1 VFLNVLSLR
10 ERRILRKH
18 LLDASTRE
26 ILRPAG
32 KRRTS
37 GDDAFRNGADLRAR
51 EHPAIDDRA
60 GSSVTCKVTSKTSE
74 MSRLRVADDITQ
86 LVGETPMLQL
96 KRLVPAGSADVFAKL
111 EYLNPGGSVKD
122 RAAIGII
129 RRAEQDGRLA
139 PGGTI
144 VEATAGNT
152 GIGLALIGV
161 NRGYKVR
168 LFVPE
173 RFSEEKVKIMRAL
186 GAEVV
191 RTPDAE
197 GMQGAIRQAKELVA
211 TDPKAFMAGQFENQ
225 ANPDYHYETTA
236 REIFEQMDGRVD
248 AVVLGC
254 GTSGTFSG
262 IARYLKENSP
272 QVLAYA
278 VETQGSILG
287 GGKPGPHKVEGIG
300 ASFIPKTF
308 DRSVCDEV
316 MMVMD
321 DEAFGMVKILAAQE
335 GVLAGSSGGAA
346 VFAALK
352 VAKKLGSGKR
362 IVTIVPDSAERYL
375 SKKIFEGG
383 L

>member
-1 VFLNVLSLR
+1 
-10 ERRILRKH
+10 
-18 LLDASTRE
+18 
-26 ILRPAG
+26 
-32 KRRTS
+32 
-37 GDDAFRNGADLRAR
+37 
-51 EHPAIDDRA
+51 
-60 GSSVTCKVTSKTSE
+60 
-74 MSRLRVADDITQ
+74 MSRLRVADDITE

-129 RRAEQDGRLA
+129 RRAEQQRKLS

-173 RFSEEKVKIMRAL
+173 NFSEEKVTIMRAL
-186 GAEVV
+186 GAKVT

-197 GMQGAIRQAKELVA
+197 GMQGAINQAKALVA
-211 TDPKAFMAGQFENQ
+211 SDPTAFMAGQFENQ
-225 ANPDYHYETTA
+225 ANPDFHYETTA
-236 REIFEQMDGRVD
+236 HEIFEQMGGRVD

-254 GTSGTFSG
+254 GTCGMFSG
-262 IARYLKENSP
+262 VARYLKEKSEN
-272 QVLAYA
+272 VVAVA
-278 VETQGSILG
+278 VETQGSVLG

-300 ASFIPKTF
+300 ASFIPQTF
-308 DRSVCDEV
+308 DPSVCDEV
-316 MMVMD
+316 MMVTD
-321 DEAFGMVKILAAQE
+321 DDAFATVKALAAQE

-346 VFAALK
+346 VFASLK
-352 VAKKLGSGKR
+352 VAKRLGSGKR
-362 IVTIVPDSAERYL
+362 VVTIVPDSAERYL
-375 SKKIFEGG
+375 SKNIFEGG

>member
-1 VFLNVLSLR
+1 
-10 ERRILRKH
+10 
-18 LLDASTRE
+18 
-26 ILRPAG
+26 
-32 KRRTS
+32 
-37 GDDAFRNGADLRAR
+37 
-51 EHPAIDDRA
+51 
-60 GSSVTCKVTSKTSE
+60 

-96 KRLVPAGSADVFAKL
+96 KHLVPFGSADVFAKL

-129 RRAEQDGRLA
+129 RRAEQEGKLA
-139 PGGTI
+139 PGATI

-161 NRGYKVR
+161 NRGYRVK

-173 RFSEEKVKIMRAL
+173 KFSEEKVMIMRAL
-186 GAEVV
+186 GAEVF

-197 GMQGAIRQAKELVA
+197 GMQGAINAAKALVA
-211 TDPKAFMAGQFENQ
+211 GDRSAFMAGQFENL

-236 REIFEQMDGRVD
+236 REIFEQMNGQVDG
-248 AVVLGC
+248 VVIGC
-254 GTSGTFSG
+254 GTCGTFSG
-262 IARYLKENSP
+262 VARFLKEKSSR
-272 QVLAYA
+272 VFTVA

-300 ASFIPKTF
+300 SSFIPKTF
-308 DRSVCDEV
+308 DPSVCDEV

-321 DEAFGMVKILAAQE
+321 EDAFGMVRTLAARE

-346 VFAALK
+346 VFASLK
-352 VAKKLGSGKR
+352 LAERLGAGKR
-362 IVTIVPDSAERYL
+362 VVTIIPDSAERYL

-383 L
+383 I

>member
-1 VFLNVLSLR
+1 
-10 ERRILRKH
+10 
-18 LLDASTRE
+18 
-26 ILRPAG
+26 
-32 KRRTS
+32 
-37 GDDAFRNGADLRAR
+37 
-51 EHPAIDDRA
+51 
-60 GSSVTCKVTSKTSE
+60 VTSKTFE
-74 MSRLRVADDITQ
+74 MSRLRVAVDITE

-96 KRLVPAGSADVFAKL
+96 KRMVPAGSAQIFAKL

-122 RAAIGII
+122 RAAVGII
-129 RRAEQDGRLA
+129 RRAEREGKLA

-173 RFSEEKVKIMRAL
+173 NYSQEKVTIMQAL

-197 GMQGAIRQAKELVA
+197 GMQGAILQAKKLVA
-211 TDPKAFMAGQFENQ
+211 SDPTAFMAGQFENL

-236 REIFEQMDGRVD
+236 REIFEQMDGKID

-262 IARYLKENSP
+262 VSRYAKEKLP
-272 QVLAYA
+272 RVLAFA
-278 VETQGSILG
+278 VETQGSTLG
-287 GGKPGPHKVEGIG
+287 GGQPGPHKVEGIG
-300 ASFIPKTF
+300 TSFIPKTF
-308 DRSVCDEV
+308 DSSVCDEV

-321 DEAFGMVKILAAQE
+321 DEAFDTVKALAAQE

-352 VAKKLGSGKR
+352 VAKKLGPDKR
-362 IVTIVPDSAERYL
+362 VVTIIPDSAERYL

-383 L
+383 V

>member
-1 VFLNVLSLR
+1 
-10 ERRILRKH
+10 
-18 LLDASTRE
+18 
-26 ILRPAG
+26 
-32 KRRTS
+32 
-37 GDDAFRNGADLRAR
+37 
-51 EHPAIDDRA
+51 
-60 GSSVTCKVTSKTSE
+60 

-96 KRLVPAGSADVFAKL
+96 KRIVPTGSADIFAKL

-129 RRAEQDGRLA
+129 RQAERDGKLA

-161 NRGYKVR
+161 NRGYKVK

-173 RFSEEKVKIMRAL
+173 NFSQEKVTIMRGL
-186 GAEVV
+186 GAEVT

-197 GMQGAIRQAKELVA
+197 GMRGAISRAKDLVA
-211 TDPKAFMAGQFENQ
+211 SDPTAFMAGQFENQ
-225 ANPDYHYETTA
+225 ANPDYHYATTA
-236 REIFEQMDGRVD
+236 HEIFEQMEGRID

-254 GTSGTFSG
+254 GTCGTFTG
-262 IARYLKENSP
+262 IARYLKEKLP
-272 QVLAYA
+272 RVQAYA
-278 VETQGSILG
+278 VETQGSILQG
-287 GGKPGPHKVEGIG
+287 GEPGPHKVEGIG
-300 ASFIPKTF
+300 VSFIPATF
-308 DRSVCDEV
+308 DRSVCDDV
-316 MMVMD
+316 IMVMD
-321 DEAFGMVKILAAQE
+321 DDAFNTVKSLAAQE

-362 IVTIVPDSAERYL
+362 VATIIPDSAERYL

-383 L
+383 I